1 MVANVPPFEQT
12 PGPASV
18 FPAGS
23 SNRAARLRTLCVVIA
38 ALFAHQGGWDEA
50 IFVAVPIAIF
60 AGLLLVANKRA
71 SRIED
76 ERNRGAGPRRDGG
89 DADRRKPRS
98 GR

>member
-1 MVANVPPFEQT
+1 MVANGPPVEQHRAT
-12 PGPASV
+12 PGCSPPRPTVAGQGAS
-18 FPAGS
+18 
-23 SNRAARLRTLCVVIA
+23 RLGTWALVIA

-76 ERNRGAGPRRDGG
+76 ERKRGTEQ
-89 DADRRKPRS
+89 RKPRS